1 MAGMKFNPA
10 PGWPPAPEGWVPP
23 EDWYPPED
31 WPDAPEG
38 WQFWTVDETTNK
50 GGGGVDLI
58 ESVRTARG
66 QSRISEHATPDTP
79 AGQAANQVLWE
90 GASSQLTGIGGG
102 RYKLTRHHLYFETG
116 VLRTDSQQIPV
127 EHIYDVDVSQT
138 MMQKSRGVANVFVH
152 ISRPNGVQETVQME
166 NLTEAK
172 NVQHVINEAVRARKL
187 ELRRE
192 ETTHTYLGG
201 VPQHLP
207 QMPIQQSAPEKE
219 PDIIDQITRL
229 GELHKAGILTQEEFE
244 TKKAEL
250 LSRL

>member
-1 MAGMKFNPA
+1 MPKKKFNPA

-23 EDWYPPED
+23 EGWSPPEE

-38 WQFWTVDETTNK
+38 WQFWTADEAALK
-50 GGGGVDLI
+50 GGAVDI
-58 ESVRTARG
+58 MESVRTARG
-66 QSRISEHATPDTP
+66 QSIITENAVPNTPD
-79 AGQAANQVLWE
+79 GRSANQVLWE

-138 MMQKSRGVANVFVH
+138 MMQKGRGVANVVVH
-152 ISRPNGVQETVQME
+152 ISRPNGVQETVTME
-166 NLTEAK
+166 NLTDAK
-172 NVQHVINEAVRARKL
+172 GVQSVINEAVRARKL
-187 ELRRE
+187 ELKRE
-192 ETTHTYLGG
+192 DTTHTYRGG
-201 VPQHLP
+201 FPHHLA
-207 QMPIQQSAPEKE
+207 QMPVQQPAVEKQ

-229 GELHKAGILTQEEFE
+229 GELHKAGVLTQEEFE
-244 TKKAEL
+244 TKKADL

>member
-1 MAGMKFNPA
+1 MPNVRFNPA
-10 PGWPPAPEGWVPP
+10 PGWPAAPEGWEPS
-23 EDWYPPED
+23 EDWEPPAE

-38 WQFWTVDETTNK
+38 WQFWVPAEPSTRPGASGIID
-50 GGGGVDLI
+50 GM
-58 ESVRTARG
+58 RTARG
-66 QSRISEHATPDTP
+66 QSRITDDAAPSTP
-79 AGQAANQVLWE
+79 AGQSANKVLWE

-138 MMQKSRGVANVFVH
+138 MMQKSRGVSNVYVH
-152 ISRPNGVQETVQME
+152 LNRPNGVQETVIME

-172 NVQHVINEAVRARKL
+172 GVQGVINEAVRARKL

-201 VPQHLP
+201 QPMHLP
-207 QMPIQQSAPEKE
+207 QMVAPAPAEEKK

-229 GELHKAGILTQEEFE
+229 GELHKAGVLTQEEFE
-244 TKKAEL
+244 TKKADL